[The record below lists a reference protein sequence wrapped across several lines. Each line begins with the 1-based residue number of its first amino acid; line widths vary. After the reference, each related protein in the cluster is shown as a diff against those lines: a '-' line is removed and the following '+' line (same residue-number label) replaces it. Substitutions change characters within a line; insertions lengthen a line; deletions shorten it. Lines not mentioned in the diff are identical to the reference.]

1 MTCFLEERP
10 RANNEVRV
18 RWPDGNTVSSAIL
31 RVAVI
36 ALASEE
42 PVLAAALTALGCT
55 IEQ

>member
-1 MTCFLEERP
+1 MERPVTCFL
-10 RANNEVRV
+10 EVRV